1 MWSKYGPAWWF
12 FTFEQ
17 SFFCLFQLPKTLHK
31 VIFNNFFRATSG
43 SALQEKLVPRKSA
56 GSWSA
61 KNECGS
67 TGLVPT
73 QEGGHDGDDDGADRR
88 QVSQPAAQDPTQRV
102 RHPCTIS
109 IHFCCCCVVELL
121 LLSPPPPG
129 VWRFPFLRRAIY
141 WIFFTVLSRML
152 VFEPV
157 WPRPQPS
164 AILLSYIPSLL
175 SYSPRL
181 IKLHPITVELQP
193 QPYWDTSLP
202 CWATPQIY
210 WATSLPCWVTPQI
223 YWATSHHCWAAP

>member
-1 MWSKYGPAWWF
+1 MWIHRPGTYPGRRPRRWRWWGWP
-12 FTFEQ
+12 TAGQ
-17 SFFCLFQLPKTLHK
+17 SASRT
-31 VIFNNFFRATSG
+31 G
-43 SALQEKLVPRKSA
+43 S
-56 GSWSA
+56 
-61 KNECGS
+61 
-67 TGLVPT
+67 
-73 QEGGHDGDDDGADRR
+73 
-88 QVSQPAAQDPTQRV
+88 DPTCASSL
-102 RHPCTIS
+102 HNKYT
-109 IHFCCCCVVELL
+109 FLL
-121 LLSPPPPG
+121 LLCCRIVVVVPPPPG

-175 SYSPRL
+175 SYSPSL